1 MEGSSSVNGRA
12 SGRTA
17 RERFD
22 RKRAKKRSKRD
33 LELRFDDLP
42 SPAYDDSF
50 YRAPVDRKR
59 SRSHGLMWD
68 SGYDSSDEADTW
80 VRRVTCDGRCLDERR
95 EQDRRAGVGALG
107 RLPKPSRSRGPRQQQ
122 GSSSKQLAGQP
133 NVLQQA
139 LKLPQLA
146 RAWDAKPAVPN
157 PPPQNTAAAC
167 LQEAGQRCVSPTP
180 E

>member
-1 MEGSSSVNGRA
+1 MEGPASVNGRA

-68 SGYDSSDEADTW
+68 SGYDSSDEAVAW

-95 EQDRRAGVGALG
+95 EQDRRAGVGAHQNHSQVG
-107 RLPKPSRSRGPRQQQ
+107 QAVRRGDEAPQM
-122 GSSSKQLAGQP
+122 GS
-133 NVLQQA
+133 V
-139 LKLPQLA
+139 
-146 RAWDAKPAVPN
+146 
-157 PPPQNTAAAC
+157 
-167 LQEAGQRCVSPTP
+167 
-180 E
+180 

>member
-17 RERFD
+17 RERSD

-59 SRSHGLMWD
+59 SRSHGIMWD
-68 SGYDSSDEADTW
+68 SGYDSSDAAVEW
-80 VRRVTCDGRCLDERR
+80 VRRVTCDGRCLEERR
-95 EQDRRAGVGALG
+95 EQDRRAGVGSLG
-107 RLPKPSRSRGPRQQQ
+107 RLPKPPRGRGPRQQPA
-122 GSSSKQLAGQP
+122 GRGKQLVGQP
-133 NVLQQA
+133 RQ
-139 LKLPQLA
+139 
-146 RAWDAKPAVPN
+146 
-157 PPPQNTAAAC
+157 
-167 LQEAGQRCVSPTP
+167 
-180 E
+180 